1 VGESIHRGA
10 GLADALTGVRVID
23 LTAMVAGP
31 MATMML
37 ADLGADV
44 IKVER
49 AGQGDD
55 ARRLPP
61 FWPTEGD
68 DPEDGAVFVA
78 LNRNKRSI
86 QLDLKRPAALAAVR
100 RLIDGA
106 DVFIESFRPGK
117 VDALG
122 LSYEVLRETNPGL
135 VYCSISAFGRGPL
148 GHDLPGYDPVVQ
160 AFTGVMDA
168 NGQPDGDPARVAP
181 SIVDLTTG
189 MWATTAVLAALQR
202 RARTGEGCAVEA
214 TLVDTGFQVM
224 NHQVTSYLATGVPP
238 RREGTVTPLAA
249 PYEAFR
255 AADGQVMIAAGNDGV
270 FRRLCPA
277 LGLPELATDPRF
289 ITVADRRE
297 RRDELHELLERRLRE
312 LGTGEIERILGD
324 AAVPVSAVNRLD
336 AALQTDLARE
346 RGLLQAPAGAPPGP
360 REALLQR
367 LPILPPDVP
376 LRWPPPL
383 GRDTESVLREAG
395 LADEQIAEAAGR
407 ELASRG

>member
-1 VGESIHRGA
+1 VSGSIHRGE
-10 GLADALTGVRVID
+10 GLAVALRGIRVID

-49 AGQGDD
+49 AGHGDD

-61 FWPTEGD
+61 FWRTDGD
-68 DPEDGAVFVA
+68 DPDDGAVFVS
-78 LNRNKRSI
+78 LNRNKRSV

-122 LSYEVLRETNPGL
+122 LSYEALRQTNPGL

-168 NGQPDGDPARVAP
+168 NGHPDGEPARVAP
-181 SIVDLTTG
+181 SVVDLTTG
-189 MWATTAVLAALQR
+189 MWAATAVMAALQLR
-202 RARTGEGCAVEA
+202 VRTGQGCEVEA

-224 NHQVTSYLATGVPP
+224 NHQVMSYLATDEPP
-238 RREGTVTPLAA
+238 LRTGSETPLAA
-249 PYEAFR
+249 PYEAFH
-255 AADGQVMIAAGNDGV
+255 AADGQVMIAAGNDAV
-270 FRRLCPA
+270 FRRLCDA
-277 LGLPELATDPRF
+277 IDLPGLATDARF
-289 ITVADRRE
+289 ITVADRRNS
-297 RRDELHELLERRLRE
+297 RGELHELLERRLRQMSTAE
-312 LGTGEIERILGD
+312 VERTLGE

-336 AALQTDLARE
+336 AALRTDLAAE
-346 RGLLQAPAGAPPGP
+346 RRVLQTPVDAPPGP
-360 REALLQR
+360 RQPLLQR
-367 LPILPPDVP
+367 LPILPPEIP
-376 LRWPPPL
+376 LHWPPAL
-383 GRDTESVLREAG
+383 GRDTESVLREVG
-395 LADEQIAEAAGR
+395 LGDEQIAEAIGH
-407 ELASRG
+407 ELASRS

>member
-1 VGESIHRGA
+1 VSGSIHRGQ
-10 GLADALTGVRVID
+10 GLAAALRGIRVID

-49 AGQGDD
+49 VGHGDD

-61 FWPTEGD
+61 FWPTDGD
-68 DPEDGAVFVA
+68 EQDDGAVFVS

-100 RLIDGA
+100 RLVDGA

-122 LSYEVLRETNPGL
+122 LSYEALRHTNAGL

-160 AFTGVMDA
+160 AFTGVLDA
-168 NGQPDGDPARVAP
+168 NGHPDGDPARVAP

-189 MWATTAVLAALQR
+189 MWAATAIMAALQLR
-202 RARTGEGCAVEA
+202 VRTGQGCEVEA

-224 NHQVTSYLATGVPP
+224 SHQVTSYLATNEPP
-238 RREGTVTPLAA
+238 RRTGTATPLAA
-249 PYEAFR
+249 PYETFHT
-255 AADGQVMIAAGNDGV
+255 ADGQVMIAAGNDRV
-270 FRRLCPA
+270 FRRLCDA
-277 LGLPELATDPRF
+277 IDLPGLATDPRF
-289 ITVADRRE
+289 TTVADRRGD
-297 RRDELHELLERRLRE
+297 RAELHELLERRLRQMSTADVE
-312 LGTGEIERILGD
+312 LVLGH

-336 AALQTDLARE
+336 AALATDLASE
-346 RGLLQAPAGAPPGP
+346 RSVLQTPVDAPAGP
-360 REALLQR
+360 RRPLLQR
-367 LPILPPDVP
+367 LPILPPEVQ
-376 LRWPPPL
+376 LRWPPAL
-383 GRDTESVLREAG
+383 GCDTETVLREAG
-395 LADEQIAEAAGR
+395 LDDAQIAEATGERAR
-407 ELASRG
+407 VRD

>member
-1 VGESIHRGA
+1 MSASIHRGE
-10 GLADALTGVRVID
+10 GLGDALSGIRVID

-31 MATMML
+31 MATMTL

-49 AGQGDD
+49 AGHGDD

-61 FWPTEGD
+61 FWPTDGD
-68 DPEDGAVFVA
+68 DPEDGAVFVS
-78 LNRNKRSI
+78 LNRNKRSV

-122 LSYEVLRETNPGL
+122 LSYETLRETNPGL

-168 NGQPDGDPARVAP
+168 NGHPGGEPARVAP
-181 SIVDLTTG
+181 SVVDLTTG
-189 MWATTAVLAALQR
+189 MWAATAVLAALQR
-202 RARTGEGCAVEA
+202 RGRTGEGCAVEA

-224 NHQVTSYLATGVPP
+224 NHQVTSYLATGEPP
-238 RREGTVTPLAA
+238 RRTGSETPLAA
-249 PYEAFR
+249 PYEAFH

-270 FRRLCPA
+270 FRRLCDA
-277 LGLPELATDPRF
+277 IDLARLVADPRF
-289 ITVADRRE
+289 ITVADRRDH
-297 RRDELHELLERRLRE
+297 RGELHELLEGRLRRMS
-312 LGTGEIERILGD
+312 TADIERTLAA

-336 AALQTDLARE
+336 AALGTELAEERRVLQTPVD
-346 RGLLQAPAGAPPGP
+346 GPAGP
-360 REALLQR
+360 RQPLLQR
-367 LPILPPDVP
+367 LPILPPEIP
-376 LRWPPPL
+376 LRWPPAL
-383 GRDTESVLREAG
+383 GHHTESVLREAG
-395 LADEQIAEAAGR
+395 LADGQIADATGH
-407 ELASRG
+407 ELVPRH

>member
-1 VGESIHRGA
+1 MSGSIHRGE
-10 GLADALTGVRVID
+10 GLADALSGIRVID

-49 AGQGDD
+49 AGHGDD

-61 FWPTEGD
+61 FWPTDGD
-68 DPEDGAVFVA
+68 DPDDGAVFVS
-78 LNRNKRSI
+78 LNRNKRSV

-122 LSYEVLRETNPGL
+122 LSYAALRQTNPGL

-168 NGQPDGDPARVAP
+168 NGHPDGDPARVAP
-181 SIVDLTTG
+181 SVVDLTTG
-189 MWATTAVLAALQR
+189 MWAATAIMAALQLR
-202 RARTGEGCAVEA
+202 VRTGQGCEVEA

-224 NHQVTSYLATGVPP
+224 NHQVMAYLATDEPP
-238 RREGTVTPLAA
+238 RRTGSETPLAA
-249 PYEAFR
+249 PYEAFH

-270 FRRLCPA
+270 FRRLCDA
-277 LGLPELATDPRF
+277 IGLPGLATDPRF
-289 ITVADRRE
+289 TTVADRRS
-297 RRDELHELLERRLRE
+297 RRGELHELLERRLRQMSTADVE
-312 LGTGEIERILGD
+312 RTLGH

-336 AALQTDLARE
+336 AALRTDLATE
-346 RGLLQAPAGAPPGP
+346 RSVLQTPVDAPPGP
-360 REALLQR
+360 RQPLLQR
-367 LPILPPDVP
+367 LPILPPEIP
-376 LRWPPPL
+376 LHWPPAL
-383 GRDTESVLREAG
+383 GRHTESVLREVG
-395 LADEQIAEAAGR
+395 LGDEQIAEAIGH
-407 ELASRG
+407 ELASRS